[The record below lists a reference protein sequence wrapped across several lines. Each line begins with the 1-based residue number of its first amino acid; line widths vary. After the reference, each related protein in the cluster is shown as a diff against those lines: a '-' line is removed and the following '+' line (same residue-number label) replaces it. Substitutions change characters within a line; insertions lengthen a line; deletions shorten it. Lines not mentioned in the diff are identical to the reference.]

1 MISRRQET
9 PSSFEPPVRFYKFI
23 AITFLLLT
31 VVLLGVVLF
40 MSSKRAT
47 ITITA
52 KNSPE
57 NITVDVVLGEDNPH
71 HGVEGSVTTT
81 VVTLE
86 KRFSPT
92 GDREEDGTAEGVVTL
107 HNDSD
112 AAQPLVKTTRL
123 LTPDGTL
130 FRLSEG
136 VTVPANGSLP
146 TVAVYADK
154 EGKSGDIGPVER
166 FTIPGLNES
175 RQKEVYASSDEAMR
189 GGVRTIGVLSQKD
202 VEDAKKE
209 LEVLLEEK
217 GTELLA
223 AGKKDT
229 SAIYSVV
236 SFDASTEAE
245 VGEEMS
251 EFILSGTARVA
262 AVSYDANALTE
273 WATMQ
278 LAKKAISDAEK
289 LHSAS
294 DAPTLTFASYDA
306 SNNTATIRVFYD
318 GSYTLNPES
327 RQIEKSMFF
336 GKNRDEV
343 RRYVLSLDHVSGVEV
358 DLQPAWM
365 QTVPHVH
372 DHVTVI
378 VKEVE

>member
-23 AITFLLLT
+23 AITFLVLT
-31 VVLLGVVLF
+31 VALLGVVLF

-57 NITVDVVLGEDNPH
+57 NITVDLELGEEDAS
-71 HGVEGSVTTT
+71 HGIASMVTTT
-81 VVTLE
+81 VVSLE
-86 KRFSPT
+86 QTFSPT
-92 GDREEDGTAEGVVTL
+92 GDREEDGIATGVVTL

-112 AAQPLVKTTRL
+112 VAQPLVKTTRL
-123 LTPDGTL
+123 LTADGIL

-136 VTVPANGSLP
+136 VTVPANGVL
-146 TVAVYADK
+146 TDVAVYADK
-154 EGKSGDIGPVER
+154 EGKSGNIGPVEK
-166 FTIPGLNES
+166 FTIPGLNAT
-175 RQKEVYASSDEAMR
+175 RQKEVYGSSDSEMT

-202 VEDAKKE
+202 IDDATKK
-209 LEVLLEEK
+209 LAAALEEK
-217 GTELLA
+217 GKNSLSGSSDMPA
-223 AGKKDT
+223 VFA
-229 SAIYSVV
+229 V
-236 SFDASTEAE
+236 SDVSASTEAE

-251 EFILSGTARVA
+251 EFTLSGSATV
-262 AVSYDANALTE
+262 VGVFYDADAVAE

-289 LHSAS
+289 LHMAG
-294 DAPTLTFASYDA
+294 DAPTLTFDSYDA
-306 SNNTATIRVFYD
+306 STNTAVLTVFYN
-318 GSYTLNPES
+318 GTYTLNPES

-336 GKNRDEV
+336 GKDRDEV

-358 DLQPAWM
+358 DFQPAWM
-365 QTVPHVH
+365 QSVPHVH